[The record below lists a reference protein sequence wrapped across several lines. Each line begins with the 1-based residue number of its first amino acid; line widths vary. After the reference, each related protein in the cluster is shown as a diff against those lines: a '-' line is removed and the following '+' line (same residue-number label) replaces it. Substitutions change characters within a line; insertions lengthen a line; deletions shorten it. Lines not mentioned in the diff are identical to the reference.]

1 MIDEKLTKEIQDWL
15 KNPKAT
21 ADGALLL
28 LRFTGNAIQY
38 NMILRN
44 PQKYHDFVVHELEK
58 RLGYRLAK
66 VTHKE
71 VEDMRA
77 KVSAM
82 GALKEKSHAADTFK
96 AGQRPDHDKLPEEIQ
111 AIYVEQKSILQRMRA
126 VHARLR
132 VIEASPGICPDSDRY
147 PFLKELIEL
156 DTLYHENWAK
166 YDGYN
171 IEKGEIEQLQDA
183 RALSKAAKG
192 FLNLNIRHYVEN
204 PTDGMREAL
213 LEKWSL
219 VIDPSAAL
227 TKKMVDAGLIVS
239 EKCDAEGQ

>member
-1 MIDEKLTKEIQDWL
+1 MIIDEKLTKEIQSWL
-15 KNPKAT
+15 ASPNDTAT
-21 ADGALLL
+21 GAMLL

-58 RLGYRLAK
+58 RLGFRLAK
-66 VTHKE
+66 VTHQE
-71 VEDMRA
+71 VENMRA
-77 KVSAM
+77 KVSAI
-82 GALKEKSHAADTFK
+82 GALKDKATKSDDFQSGKRA
-96 AGQRPDHDKLPEEIQ
+96 DHDQLPDEIQ

-132 VIEASPGICPDSDRY
+132 VMESTPGICPDSDRY
-147 PFLKELIEL
+147 PFLKELIDL

-166 YDGYN
+166 YDGYDIAKGT
-171 IEKGEIEQLQDA
+171 IELPQDA
-183 RALSKAAKG
+183 RAISKAAKG
-192 FLNLNIRHYVEN
+192 FLNLNIKHYVEN

-219 VIDPSAAL
+219 VINPSAAL

-239 EKCDAEGQ
+239 